1 MTSSAN
7 LPTNSPE
14 QAWFTGLFSVDMSGT
29 PVAMRLYLYP
39 GAGGSQFPADMRMT
53 SGDGDMA
60 ETVFEGLCTIENDEL
75 RFYEKSNVDM
85 PGNPPSICTLAARR
99 ATEDQFIGG
108 PETHSGLF
116 EPELA
121 LKIAQL
127 RKTVNSGN
135 GSKAAALQLN
145 SLVQR
150 GTPVTILIE
159 QNDSK
164 ESMLH

>member
-1 MTSSAN
+1 MSNTAN

-14 QAWFTGLFSVDMSGT
+14 QAWFTGLFSVDMSGKQ
-29 PVAMRLYLYP
+29 VAMRLYLYP
-39 GAGGSQFPADMRMT
+39 GTGGSKFPADIRMI
-53 SGDGDMA
+53 SSEGDLT
-60 ETVFEGLCTIENDEL
+60 ENVFEGLCTIENDEL
-75 RFYEKSNVDM
+75 RFYEKANADM
-85 PGNPPSICTLAARR
+85 PGNPSSICTLAARR
-99 ATEDQFIGG
+99 AREDQFIGG

-116 EPELA
+116 EPGLA

-135 GSKAAALQLN
+135 GAKAAALQLN
-145 SLVQR
+145 TLVQR
-150 GTPVTILIE
+150 GTPVTIQIE